1 MGQACGGLSCPAT
14 LTGKRTSNANRHR
27 LDVRIRLE
35 VFGHHNRS
43 FGENQRLLH
52 MPTAKKTWRETKAQ
66 RQKSPK
72 KSSPSVVAKLPR
84 ATSATPA
91 KSFSKTRKA
100 SKTSEKPSAGAGAG
114 APHPDRDQDLAVF
127 TNFWYAAVRYQILQ
141 GWPNS
146 ELAACLGVSD
156 HTWAT
161 WSASIGAYGVIA
173 ELVSLIDQLPS
184 GFRSGNSERL
194 RRSLMKRM
202 HTLTV
207 QEQPAVRSARKGAD
221 LPSAEAF
228 ATAVTR
234 STESVL
240 VHLVRQLGVRSTR
253 VGAPT
258 KQSLILAEQIA
269 RDLLEAYRREEL
281 TEEADFEADLLR
293 QLGRLAEPVA
303 RLSFLRAN
311 ASFPGTHHVDPGY
324 EDEAAQL
331 LTVIGQTQADA
342 KKSVRAYVG
351 KVFRRIEAMDR
362 LSESTAFLA
371 IHHAIP
377 TGAAADPM
385 AAANIKAEKERHERR
400 LDDLV
405 DHVAS
410 PYSPRPAPEKAKG

>member
-1 MGQACGGLSCPAT
+1 
-14 LTGKRTSNANRHR
+14 
-27 LDVRIRLE
+27 
-35 VFGHHNRS
+35 
-43 FGENQRLLH
+43 

-66 RQKSPK
+66 RQKSPNK
-72 KSSPSVVAKLPR
+72 LKTSVVAKQPR
-84 ATSATPA
+84 ITTVAPA
-91 KSFSKTRKA
+91 KSSSKTRTA
-100 SKTSEKPSAGAGAG
+100 SKTARKRSAGAG
-114 APHPDRDQDLAVF
+114 APHPDRDQELAVF

-156 HTWAT
+156 HTWAA
-161 WSASIGAYGVIA
+161 WSASIDAYGVIA
-173 ELVSLIDQLPS
+173 ELVSLIDRLPS

-194 RRSLMKRM
+194 RRSLLKRM
-202 HTLTV
+202 DTLRV
-207 QEQPAVRSARKGAD
+207 QEQPVVRSARKGAD
-221 LPSAEAF
+221 LPSSEAF

-258 KQSLILAEQIA
+258 KQSLTLAEQIA

-311 ASFPGTHHVDPGY
+311 ASFPGTHGVDPSSN
-324 EDEAAQL
+324 EEAAGL
-331 LTVIGQTQADA
+331 LTLIDQTQADA

-351 KVFRRIEAMDR
+351 KVFRRIEATDR
-362 LSESTAFLA
+362 LSESMAFLA
-371 IHHAIP
+371 IRHATIP
-377 TGAAADPM
+377 AGGAVNPM
-385 AAANIKAEKERHERR
+385 KAPNINTEKERHERR

-410 PYSPRPAPEKAKG
+410 PYSPGSAVREAKTRKVRSP